1 MVTGRLPLNVNMSS
15 STKCKQVVFHQIIT
29 GRLPPMLSERLPPK
43 SKCHDIADS
52 NLSKCHRTSAVGCH
66 CPAAN
71 SCCDLVNYTDRK
83 KIGENWNFNEYL
95 LMGRSET
102 HRSLKFQ
109 RYMTFTPPYFLRIF
123 SNSVYLMSMQSVP
136 ECMSSSSSCLRG
148 LYSQCLPAISVVR
161 FSCLHG
167 LYCRC
172 SPATVSLL
180 SPTCLHD
187 LYSRCSPA
195 TVSLLSASAVCMVS
209 ILQ

>member
-1 MVTGRLPLNVNMSS
+1 
-15 STKCKQVVFHQIIT
+15 
-29 GRLPPMLSERLPPK
+29 
-43 SKCHDIADS
+43 
-52 NLSKCHRTSAVGCH
+52 
-66 CPAAN
+66 
-71 SCCDLVNYTDRK
+71 
-83 KIGENWNFNEYL
+83 
-95 LMGRSET
+95 
-102 HRSLKFQ
+102 
-109 RYMTFTPPYFLRIF
+109 MTFTPPYFLRIF

-136 ECMSSSSSCLRG
+136 ECMSSSSSCLHG

-195 TVSLLSASAVCMVS
+195 TVSLLSASANAWSLQYITVNVRQLSLLFCRPPQLVS
-209 ILQ
+209 GQYLWRTTFVTGLSSLLETPRNQPENY